1 MIIQS
6 YLKKISPDA
15 DLKLRVSYED
25 RLGKVDT
32 NEMAVKLESKTP
44 DFYENTGTRKG
55 ILLSRYADLM
65 KNWINDERES
75 YTKQQPIKLAVNKIE
90 GIVIPPDFEE
100 LQLGKWE
107 RQSIPLRVSQEY
119 KDLIK
124 EFKTYFESEM
134 NVIGDNILSKEIAV
148 MNKLTE

>member
-1 MIIQS
+1 M
-6 YLKKISPDA
+6 
-15 DLKLRVSYED
+15 SYED

-44 DFYENTGTRKG
+44 DFYENTGIRKG
-55 ILLSRYADLM
+55 ILLSRYANLM

>member
-1 MIIQS
+1 M
-6 YLKKISPDA
+6 
-15 DLKLRVSYED
+15 SYED

>member
-1 MIIQS
+1 
-6 YLKKISPDA
+6 
-15 DLKLRVSYED
+15 VSYED